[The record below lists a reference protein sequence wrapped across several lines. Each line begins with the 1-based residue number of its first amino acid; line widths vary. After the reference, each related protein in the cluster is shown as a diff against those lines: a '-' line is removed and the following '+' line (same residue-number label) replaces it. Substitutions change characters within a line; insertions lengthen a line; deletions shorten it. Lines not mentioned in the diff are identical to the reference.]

1 MLWKDKFFSFLFFTC
16 RDDTCISGNGQH
28 KLHVSRL
35 SLLCTLPYIGYK
47 YAESFKLDF
56 EVILLLNI
64 LINVDTQDT
73 KAIFI

>member
-1 MLWKDKFFSFLFFTC
+1 MYFCKWK
-16 RDDTCISGNGQH
+16 H

-47 YAESFKLDF
+47 DAESFKLDL

-64 LINVDTQDT
+64 LINVDTQVT
-73 KAIFI
+73 KAIFIDLTFKIFIMKSNIN